1 MTVICIIK
9 RKFKQW
15 LSTIPPIWAKRTITS
30 HLNSISTKKTYD
42 IGNPGHG
49 MCQAQ
54 NSDVEVINVI
64 PILPVWLLDFERQC
78 IYKLVRDSSA
88 VRLHY
93 HFLLE
98 PSDVRELYIRKQRD
112 FIFYQKP
119 SYKSL
124 HQSFVYSFI
133 TILPSESGVTLHYST
148 ILP

>member
-15 LSTIPPIWAKRTITS
+15 LSTIPPIWTKRTIIS

-88 VRLHY
+88 VRWHY
-93 HFLLE
+93 YFLLE
-98 PSDVRELYIRKQRD
+98 PWDVRELYIRKTARLASPTLGRHIST
-112 FIFYQKP
+112 FRGYR
-119 SYKSL
+119 
-124 HQSFVYSFI
+124 
-133 TILPSESGVTLHYST
+133 ILFSIRNPYINRFTNHFSIHS
-148 ILP
+148 